1 MEMRSELLP
10 ASIPRKEPQYLVSR
24 RLFRT
29 FWRGEK
35 NSLATA
41 RIQTRN
47 YPQ

>member
-10 ASIPRKEPQYLVSR
+10 ASIPRKEPQYLISR

-29 FWRGEK
+29 FWK
-35 NSLATA
+35 KKKSLATA
-41 RIQTRN
+41 RIQTLN